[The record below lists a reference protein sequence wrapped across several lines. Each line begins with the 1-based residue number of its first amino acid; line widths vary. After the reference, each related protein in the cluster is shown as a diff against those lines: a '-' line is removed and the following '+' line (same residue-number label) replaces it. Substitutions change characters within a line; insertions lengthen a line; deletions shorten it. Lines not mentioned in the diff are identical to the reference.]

1 MFINV
6 LYKSLKVDPS
16 QNRVKVFVF
25 PEWKRMN
32 DEKNLQLF
40 FFFFDLLLSHL

>member
-25 PEWKRMN
+25 QEKKRKKIYN
-32 DEKNLQLF
+32 YFFVLF
-40 FFFFDLLLSHL
+40 AFKSFL